1 MIRILITLTLAAFA
15 GAAVAEEDIQPDEL
29 WNCYA
34 PSDENKQKVI
44 IYLYW
49 HQLPGEKHGLGIGAV
64 EFSNSGAAG
73 HTAMFELLGLNRRW
87 RFGVSDAGDAFQ
99 YSFVIRPDGTGL
111 YYDFTTSKDGSALPS
126 QVYDC
131 VQD

>member
-1 MIRILITLTLAAFA
+1 MIRILITLALVAFS
-15 GAAVAEEDIQPDEL
+15 GVAVPEEDIQPDEL

-34 PSDENKQKVI
+34 PSDENKQKVL

-49 HQLPGEKHGLGIGAV
+49 YQLPGEKHGLGMGAV
-64 EFSNSGAAG
+64 EFSTTGAAG
-73 HTAMFELLGLNRRW
+73 HTAGFEIRGLNRHW
-87 RFGVSDAGDAFQ
+87 RFGVSDGGDAFQ

-111 YYDFTTSKDGSALPS
+111 YYDFTISNDGRALPS

-131 VQD
+131 VQE